1 MDEQTYF
8 KERVDDQIS
17 WFERK
22 SGWNQK
28 RYKRMRTA
36 VIILS
41 VSLPFATG
49 FISESDYSIVL
60 KVGVG
65 LAGVVIAV
73 LEGVQSLNKY
83 QENWIAYRTSAE
95 NLKREKMLYL
105 TQVGDYAQTEDAFKL
120 FVMKIEMLLNHQD
133 QNWQQ
138 YIKQNNSES

>member
-8 KERVDDQIS
+8 KERLEDQIS
-17 WFERK
+17 WLESK

-36 VIILS
+36 VIVLS

-49 FISESDYSIVL
+49 FISESNYGIVL
-60 KVGVG
+60 KIGVG
-65 LAGVVIAV
+65 LAGVVIAI
-73 LEGVQSLNKY
+73 LEGLQSLNKY
-83 QENWIAYRTSAE
+83 QENWIAYRASAE

-105 TQVGDYAQTEDAFKL
+105 TQVGDYAQTEEAFKR
-120 FVMKIEMLLNHQD
+120 FVMKIEMILNHQD

-138 YIKQNNSES
+138 YIRKNNSEA